1 MSNLNYIC
9 DSTSSSISD
18 MAMAAAA
25 TVAAATSTTTT
36 TKHLSG
42 GASSSNTNTSQII
55 TYELERKS
63 INTGFGFD
71 LKGDRPC
78 IISAVH
84 PGTIAY
90 QSGLT
95 EGDLVIAINNRK
107 CTDLDHQHVVSLI
120 SRCKHK
126 LVLKVTK
133 ARKMSKMA
141 AVSRAHKAAAQVNN
155 NNNNNADLQQQA
167 MVRARLNKQNRENS
181 KKSKRIPTSKGL
193 NWVKIKHF

>member
-1 MSNLNYIC
+1 MSNVNYIC

-18 MAMAAAA
+18 MAAVAGAISANTA
-25 TVAAATSTTTT
+25 TATSSNVASTTNHPNSTT
-36 TKHLSG
+36 G
-42 GASSSNTNTSQII
+42 QII
-55 TYELERKS
+55 TYELERNS

-90 QSGLT
+90 ESGLT

-107 CTDLDHQHVVSLI
+107 CTDLDHQQVVLLI

-126 LVLKVTK
+126 LVLKVAK

-141 AVSRAHKAAAQVNN
+141 AVNRAQKAYSGN
-155 NNNNNADLQQQA
+155 D
-167 MVRARLNKQNRENS
+167 MKYR
-181 KKSKRIPTSKGL
+181 SKRSGGKNKRITSKGL
-193 NWVKIKHF
+193 NWVNEFNKFDFIK